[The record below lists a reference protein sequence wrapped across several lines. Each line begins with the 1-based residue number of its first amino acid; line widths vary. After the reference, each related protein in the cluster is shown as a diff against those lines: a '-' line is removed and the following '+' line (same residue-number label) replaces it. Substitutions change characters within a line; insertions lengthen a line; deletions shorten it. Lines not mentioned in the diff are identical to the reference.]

1 MREAKA
7 ARDSYWYF
15 GKLRD
20 LASFVFGK
28 QLLNYTVDAELE
40 YSPPCSGCNNCYGK
54 KNSAI
59 KESSSL
65 LSWIS
70 WALSFKRNLGRYKLD
85 V

>member
-1 MREAKA
+1 MREAKV

-20 LASFVFGK
+20 LSTFVFGK
-28 QLLNYTVDAELE
+28 QLLNYTVDAEIE

-54 KNSAI
+54 KNSVI

-70 WALSFKRNLGRYKLD
+70 WALSFKRNLGKYQFGD
-85 V
+85 